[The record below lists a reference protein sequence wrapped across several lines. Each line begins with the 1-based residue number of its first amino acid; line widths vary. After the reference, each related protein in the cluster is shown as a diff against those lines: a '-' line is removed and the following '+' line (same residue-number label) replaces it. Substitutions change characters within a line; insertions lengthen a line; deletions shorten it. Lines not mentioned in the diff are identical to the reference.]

1 MNERSP
7 EMLLP
12 RRGMGCN
19 MLRWYLIHTKPSRE
33 ALAQDNLERQDF
45 EVYYPRLK
53 QWVQWRKQPTER
65 VTALFPRYLFLHL
78 DEGRQSLRPVH
89 STIGVATV
97 VRFGFKYTVVPE
109 SVIRELQQRANP
121 DTGLHQLASASMLAR
136 GAKVRFSAGAFD
148 GLEGIFQR
156 PAGADRVVVLLSLL
170 GQDTAVHVPAQY
182 VQPSFGT

>member
-12 RRGMGCN
+12 RWGMGCN

-33 ALAQDNLERQDF
+33 ALAQDNLERQGF

-109 SVIRELQQRANP
+109 PVIRELQQRANP
-121 DTGLHQLASASMLAR
+121 DTGLHQLTSASMLAR

-170 GQDTAVHVPAQY
+170 GRDTAVHVPAQY

>member
-1 MNERSP
+1 MNAVRKCYTP
-7 EMLLP
+7 H
-12 RRGMGCN
+12 RGMGCN

-33 ALAQDNLERQDF
+33 ALAQDNLERQGF
-45 EVYYPRLK
+45 EVYYPRLR

-97 VRFGFKYTVVPE
+97 VRFGFQYTVVPE
-109 SVIRELQQRANP
+109 AVIRELQMQANP
-121 DTGLHQLASASMLAR
+121 DTGLHQLTSAPKLAR
-136 GAKVRFSAGAFD
+136 GAKVRVSAGVFH

-156 PAGADRVVVLLSLL
+156 SAGADRAVVLLSLL
-170 GQDTAVHVPAQY
+170 GHDTAVHVPAEY
-182 VQPSFGT
+182 VQLSLGA

>member
-12 RRGMGCN
+12 HRGMGCN

-65 VTALFPRYLFLHL
+65 ITALFPRYLFLQL

-97 VRFGFKYTVVPE
+97 VRFGFQYTVVPE
-109 SVIRELQQRANP
+109 AVVRELQMQANP
-121 DTGLHQLASASMLAR
+121 DTGLHQLTGAPKLAR
-136 GAKVRFSAGAFD
+136 GAQVRVSAGAFH
-148 GLEGIFQR
+148 GFEGIFQR

-170 GQDTAVHVPAQY
+170 GHDTAVYVPAQY
-182 VQPSFGT
+182 VQASFGT